1 MPSPMQISSGSEAA
15 WFGECSGM
23 ERNFPMEIL
32 QISALLAEEIRKEVF
47 LFAAD
52 RIQTDP
58 QHKELMYYGGML

>member
-1 MPSPMQISSGSEAA
+1 
-15 WFGECSGM
+15 
-23 ERNFPMEIL
+23 MEIL